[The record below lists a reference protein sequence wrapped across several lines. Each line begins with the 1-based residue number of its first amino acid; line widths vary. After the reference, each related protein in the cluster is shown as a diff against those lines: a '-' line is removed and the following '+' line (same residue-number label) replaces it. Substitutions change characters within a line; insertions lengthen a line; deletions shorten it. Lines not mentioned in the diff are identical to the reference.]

1 MRDVGRSDVEPMQDA
16 TIEYCQFD
24 SQEIVKK
31 IQAHEDPSRK
41 AQSRNLTDTTLMR
54 DEINLYI
61 FWLESTPK
69 CASVCSCT

>member
-31 IQAHEDPSRK
+31 IHAHEDPNRK

-61 FWLESTPK
+61 FWLKSTPK
-69 CASVCSCT
+69 CASV